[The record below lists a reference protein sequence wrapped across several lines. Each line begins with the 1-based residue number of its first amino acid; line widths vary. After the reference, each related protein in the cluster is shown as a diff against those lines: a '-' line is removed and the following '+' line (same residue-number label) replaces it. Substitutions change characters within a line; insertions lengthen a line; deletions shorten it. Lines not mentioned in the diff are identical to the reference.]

1 MPVRV
6 RITLIFSLLVF
17 IILAIVCWGIYY
29 FSYQTRI
36 NNIKSRLTNR
46 AITTG
51 RLLSQQE
58 IFDKDLIKRIDSS
71 TTLSYKNKT
80 VQAYN
85 YQNKRV
91 YLFTDNPGDTVHMD
105 PAILNNARANGSVYY
120 SEQDREVVAYHYTDN
135 NSRLVMVVAGED
147 VDGKENLKNLS
158 EILTISFLV
167 GNIFVLIAGY
177 FFSKGL
183 LQPVK
188 NISKDVAEISAQNL
202 ARRIEPGKSKD
213 EWYQLSVTLNDLLN
227 RLQESFDMQRRFIS
241 NASHEL
247 STPLTAISSQ
257 LEVSLQRERS
267 AEEYKK
273 VLQSVHQDVQ
283 HLTKLTQTLL
293 EFAKASGNPGGLD
306 IDLVR
311 IDEIILNLPAEV
323 AKNNSSYTVKIEFDD
338 LPEEE
343 ESLLVFGNEP
353 LLFTAINNIVVNAC
367 KYSGNHAANVK
378 LQVLENSI
386 VIDVKDNGK
395 GIENT
400 EIEKIFQPFYRT
412 DESRS
417 EQGFGLGLS
426 LANRIIKIH
435 KGSIEVNS
443 EINKGT
449 TFHIQLPG
457 AKSLKGLSKF

>member
-17 IILAIVCWGIYY
+17 IILALVCSGIYY

-36 NNIKSRLTNR
+36 NNIKARLTNR

-51 RLLSQQE
+51 RLLSQRE
-58 IFDKDLIKRIDSS
+58 IFDRDLIKRIDSS
-71 TTLSYKNKT
+71 TTLSYKNKA

-85 YQNKRV
+85 YQNKRI
-91 YLFTDNPGDTVHMD
+91 YLYSDNPGDTVYVD
-105 PAILNNARANGSVYY
+105 PKTLDNARVNGGVYY
-120 SEQDREVVAYHYTDN
+120 TEGAKEVVAYHYADN

-147 VDGKENLKNLS
+147 IEGRENLRNLL
-158 EILTISFLV
+158 EILLISFLV

-188 NISKDVAEISAQNL
+188 NISRDVAEISAQNL

-257 LEVSLQRERS
+257 LEVSLQRERT
-267 AEEYKK
+267 AEEYKN
-273 VLQSVHQDVQ
+273 VLQSIHQDVQ

-293 EFAKASGNPGGLD
+293 EFAKASGNPGGLE

-311 IDEIILNLPAEV
+311 IDEIILGLPAAV
-323 AKNNSSYTVKIEFDD
+323 AKINSAYTVKIEFEN

-367 KYSGNHAANVK
+367 KYSGDHVANVK
-378 LQVLENSI
+378 LQVLENTI

-395 GIENT
+395 GIET
-400 EIEKIFQPFYRT
+400 DEIEKIFQPFYRT
-412 DESRS
+412 DESRT

-435 KGSIEVNS
+435 KGSIDVSS

-449 TFHIQLPG
+449 TFHIKLPA
-457 AKSLKGLSKF
+457 AKSLEGISKL

>member
-1 MPVRV
+1 
-6 RITLIFSLLVF
+6 
-17 IILAIVCWGIYY
+17 
-29 FSYQTRI
+29 
-36 NNIKSRLTNR
+36 
-46 AITTG
+46 
-51 RLLSQQE
+51 
-58 IFDKDLIKRIDSS
+58 
-71 TTLSYKNKT
+71 
-80 VQAYN
+80 
-85 YQNKRV
+85 
-91 YLFTDNPGDTVHMD
+91 MD
-105 PAILNNARANGSVYY
+105 PVILNNARANGSVYY

-167 GNIFVLIAGY
+167 GNIFVLIVGY
-177 FFSKGL
+177 FFSRGL

-202 ARRIEPGKSKD
+202 TRRIEPGKSKD

-257 LEVSLQRERS
+257 LEVSMQRERS

-273 VLQSVHQDVQ
+273 VLQSIHQDVQ

-293 EFAKASGNPGGLD
+293 EFAKASGNPGGLE

-323 AKNNSSYTVKIEFDD
+323 SKSNSSYIVKIEFEN

-353 LLFTAINNIVVNAC
+353 LLFTAINNIVINAC
-367 KYSGNHAANVK
+367 KYSRDHTANVK
-378 LQVLENSI
+378 LQVLENAI
-386 VIDVKDNGK
+386 EIDVKDSGS

-426 LANRIIKIH
+426 LASRIIKIH

-449 TFHIQLPG
+449 TFQIRLPG
-457 AKSLKGLSKF
+457 AKSLEGLSKF

>member
-6 RITLIFSLLVF
+6 RITLIFALLVF
-17 IILAIVCWGIYY
+17 IILAIVCSGIYY
-29 FSYQTRI
+29 FSYETRI
-36 NNIKSRLTNR
+36 NNIKARLTNR
-46 AITTG
+46 AMTMG

-58 IFDKDLIKRIDSS
+58 IFDRNLIKRIDSS
-71 TTLSYKNKT
+71 TTLSYKKKV

-85 YQNKRV
+85 YQNKRI
-91 YLFTDNPGDTVHMD
+91 YLYSDNPNDTLYVK
-105 PAILNNARANGSVYY
+105 PATLDNARINGSLYY
-120 SEQDREVVAYHYTDN
+120 SEGDREIVAYHYTDN

-147 VDGKENLKNLS
+147 IEGRENLKNLS
-158 EILTISFLV
+158 KILLISFLV

-183 LQPVK
+183 LQPIK

-257 LEVSLQRERS
+257 LEVSLQRDRS

-273 VLQSVHQDVQ
+273 VLQSIHQDVQ

-293 EFAKASGNPGGLD
+293 EFAKASGNPGGLE

-311 IDEIILNLPAEV
+311 IDEIILELPAAV
-323 AKNNSSYTVKIEFDD
+323 AKINSAYAVKIEFDD

-343 ESLLVFGNEP
+343 ESLLVFGNGP

-367 KYSGNHAANVK
+367 KYSADHVANVK
-378 LQVLENSI
+378 LQVLENI
-386 VIDVKDNGK
+386 ITIYVKDDGN
-395 GIENT
+395 GIESS
-400 EIEKIFQPFYRT
+400 ELEKVFQPFYRT
-412 DESRS
+412 DESRT

-435 KGSIEVNS
+435 KGSIAVSS
-443 EINKGT
+443 EIGKGT
-449 TFHIQLPG
+449 IFHITFPS
-457 AKSLKGLSKF
+457 AKSLEGISKF

>member
-1 MPVRV
+1 VDPK
-6 RITLIFSLLVF
+6 TL
-17 IILAIVCWGIYY
+17 
-29 FSYQTRI
+29 
-36 NNIKSRLTNR
+36 
-46 AITTG
+46 
-51 RLLSQQE
+51 
-58 IFDKDLIKRIDSS
+58 D
-71 TTLSYKNKT
+71 
-80 VQAYN
+80 
-85 YQNKRV
+85 
-91 YLFTDNPGDTVHMD
+91 
-105 PAILNNARANGSVYY
+105 NARVNGGVYY
-120 SEQDREVVAYHYTDN
+120 TEGAKEVVAYHYADN

-147 VDGKENLKNLS
+147 IEGRENLRNLL
-158 EILTISFLV
+158 EILLISFLV

-188 NISKDVAEISAQNL
+188 NISRDVAEISAQNL

-213 EWYQLSVTLNDLLN
+213 EWYQLSVTINDLLN

-257 LEVSLQRERS
+257 LEVSLQRERT
-267 AEEYKK
+267 AEEYKN
-273 VLQSVHQDVQ
+273 VLQSIHQDVQ

-293 EFAKASGNPGGLD
+293 EFAKASGNPGGLE

-311 IDEIILNLPAEV
+311 IDEIILGLPAAV
-323 AKNNSSYTVKIEFDD
+323 AKINSAYTVKIEFEN

-367 KYSGNHAANVK
+367 KYSGDHVANVK
-378 LQVLENSI
+378 LQVLENTI

-395 GIENT
+395 GIET
-400 EIEKIFQPFYRT
+400 DEIEKIFQPFYRT
-412 DESRS
+412 DESRT

-435 KGSIEVNS
+435 KGSIDVSS

-449 TFHIQLPG
+449 TFHIKLPA
-457 AKSLKGLSKF
+457 AKSLEGISKL